1 MIIAGRPRNSVYLA
15 TAAER
20 VVDPSVAAARRAP
33 LLALR
38 LEARVPSRH
47 D

>member
-15 TAAER
+15 IAAER
-20 VVDPSVAAARRAP
+20 LADPSVAARGA

-38 LEARVPSRH
+38 IEARVPSRH